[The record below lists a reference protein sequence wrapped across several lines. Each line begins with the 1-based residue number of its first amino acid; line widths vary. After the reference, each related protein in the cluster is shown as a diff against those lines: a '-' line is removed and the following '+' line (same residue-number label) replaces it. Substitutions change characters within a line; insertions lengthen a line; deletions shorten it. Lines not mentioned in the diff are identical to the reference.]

1 MVLANREAVG
11 VGKGRRQCDPGKCVC
26 AGFVGGAIG
35 NTGVGALVKKY
46 KKTWFIGS

>member
-1 MVLANREAVG
+1 M
-11 VGKGRRQCDPGKCVC
+11 CDGGMWMW

-46 KKTWFIGS
+46 KKTWFIGF